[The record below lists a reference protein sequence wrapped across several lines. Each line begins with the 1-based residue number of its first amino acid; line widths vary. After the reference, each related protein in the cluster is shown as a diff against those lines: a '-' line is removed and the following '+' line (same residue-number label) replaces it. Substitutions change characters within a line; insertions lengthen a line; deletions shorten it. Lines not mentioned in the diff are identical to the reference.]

1 MNANNKNTTSKTY
14 GYPGTWYAGKDGK
27 HHRCRTIN
35 GKPCIRHSGSNA
47 HITDE
52 NGNTIIASTEEELE
66 EKLHVNNMNSNH
78 PLGIT
83 PVSINHITEST
94 MLNDNAVN
102 ANKHESHSVS
112 MKTDKTKNR
121 MIRRIRTDSD
131 LKIPFTRKTLIHAND
146 NVNIPLYSYDM
157 HDDYGY
163 DDTARVKHIASII
176 YPDSYDKDKTRNNA
190 DKDDY
195 KSDSNDN
202 LTADELEG
210 VRQYTGY
217 GSNDMNQILRGT
229 DPGNISNHSPDE
241 VNMLLH
247 NLNSLTSAIN
257 NSEPVHDDMIVYRNS
272 NHLIDMSEIDN
283 DGCYVKKDFTST
295 SYDNNVSSN
304 FGVYNY
310 VIHVTPGTRGVSV
323 GGTGFHDD
331 EKELILQQGQRFK
344 VKAIVN
350 IRNTNRINAD
360 SKPVVILETIP
371 GDNAIQTVNERYYND
386 DDMLSMFT
394 SGDVNNDGIFDDVD
408 LSGFDP
414 DNPDVD
420 LNDFDWDNLDY

>member
-1 MNANNKNTTSKTY
+1 MNTMNSNKASKTY
-14 GYPGTWYAGKDGK
+14 GYPGTWYIGKDGK
-27 HHRCRTIN
+27 HHKCRTIN
-35 GKPCIRHSGSNA
+35 GQPCVKHAGAGA

-52 NGNTIIASTEEELE
+52 YGNPIIANTEEELE
-66 EKLHVNNMNSNH
+66 AKLHANNMHSF
-78 PLGIT
+78 GI
-83 PVSINHITEST
+83 ST
-94 MLNDNAVN
+94 VTKD
-102 ANKHESHSVS
+102 KTS
-112 MKTDKTKNR
+112 MKTVVNSNNDADNSSSAGSSDSKTTNR
-121 MIRRIRTDSD
+121 IKTHQRLPHRKRTDSD
-131 LKIPFTRKTLIHAND
+131 LHIPFTRKTLIHAND
-146 NVNIPLYSYDM
+146 NVNIPLYAYDAN
-157 HDDYGY
+157 DDYGY

-176 YPDSYDKDKTRNNA
+176 YPDSNNKTKSIAVN
-190 DKDDY
+190 DDY
-195 KSDSNDN
+195 KSDNSDN
-202 LTADELEG
+202 MTPDELEG

-272 NHLIDMSEIDN
+272 NHLIDLNEIDK

-310 VIHVTPGTRGVSV
+310 VIHVAPGTRGVNV

-331 EKELILQQGQRFK
+331 ERELILQQGQRFK

-350 IRNTNRINAD
+350 IRNTSRINAD
-360 SKPVVILETIP
+360 SKPVIILETIP
-371 GDNAIQTVNERYYND
+371 GDNDIQTVNEHYYND
-386 DDMLSMFT
+386 DDMMSMFT

-408 LSGFDP
+408 LDDFDP
-414 DNPDVD
+414 DNPDID
-420 LNDFDWDNLDY
+420 LNDIDWDNLDY